1 MMITRSRVHENSL
14 GRVYTRRVYGKH
26 EFAGR
31 IERSICPHV
40 CPHISLLMCPCSVE
54 GRRYFQC
61 PPKYGAFAK
70 PQAVTVG
77 DFPELSVDDLMEL
90 WRHRSHASA
99 AYFPLRHCCMR
110 CCGKAGQ
117 WGQLTT
123 VSQDRS
129 TVHLAIT
136 LPNADQFST
145 FCHRQ
150 ADRHTRLTASFLDI
164 DDAAL
169 LEDCIN
175 FAAQRLLHRR
185 CLTSVLKWSMAY
197 NMLPFSCW
205 SLKYPLS

>member
-1 MMITRSRVHENSL
+1 VEVHNSPPVHDWWLRDLEFTRTVWDGS
-14 GRVYTRRVYGKH
+14 TCRVYGKH

-31 IERSICPHV
+31 IERSVCPHV
-40 CPHISLLMCPCSVE
+40 CPHISLFMYPCSVE

-90 WRHRSHASA
+90 WRHRSHSSA
-99 AYFPLRHCCMR
+99 AHFLLRHCCMR

-123 VSQDRS
+123 VSQDRP

-136 LPNADQFST
+136 LSNADQFSK

-150 ADRHTRLTASFLDI
+150 TDRYTFNGVFSGYRWCGIA
-164 DDAAL
+164 
-169 LEDCIN
+169 
-175 FAAQRLLHRR
+175 RRLHRF
-185 CLTSVLKWSMAY
+185 CCPTPVAPT
-197 NMLPFSCW
+197 MLNICT
-205 SLKYPLS
+205 